1 VREGASFLVPG
12 VLECSDPVY
21 AERDGL
27 TSALALSEPRL
38 PAAPDFIEP
47 VEAWRVWRV
56 CMRESRIVLQS
67 LNADTVWEPAVAL
80 SASCAASQRSRRRP
94 WRVETPG
101 HESPDFG
108 CTCGIYGVRSAAV
121 ARWYLERRALF
132 YNAERVV
139 GRVALWGDVVESESG
154 WRAQRAYPLELFVPA
169 VTAPRGGFRRS
180 ADVDEIVLAL
190 SAYRVPVEVL
200 AIGDVAIG

>member
-1 VREGASFLVPG
+1 VSS
-12 VLECSDPVY
+12 VL
-21 AERDGL
+21 
-27 TSALALSEPRL
+27 TLSGPRR
-38 PAAPDFIEP
+38 PAVPDFIEP

-56 CMRESRIVLQS
+56 CMHDCRIVLQS
-67 LNADTVWEPAVAL
+67 LNADTFWEPGIALVA
-80 SASCAASQRSRRRP
+80 ACATRQRSHRRP
-94 WRVETPG
+94 WRVEA
-101 HESPDFG
+101 PDHAAPEVD

-154 WRAQRAYPLELFVPA
+154 WRAQRAYPIELFVPA
-169 VTAPRGGFRRS
+169 ATTLRGGLRRS
-180 ADVDEIVLAL
+180 SYVDEIVLAL

-200 AIGDVAIG
+200 AIGDVAVA

>member
-1 VREGASFLVPG
+1 M
-12 VLECSDPVY
+12 
-21 AERDGL
+21 
-27 TSALALSEPRL
+27 TSAIAVSELRH
-38 PAAPDFIEP
+38 ATVPDFIEP

-56 CMRESRIVLQS
+56 CVQDSRVALQS

-80 SASCAASQRSRRRP
+80 SATCAARQRSRRRP
-94 WRVETPG
+94 WRIEAPG
-101 HESPDFG
+101 HESPEVD

-169 VTAPRGGFRRS
+169 VTTLRGGLRRC
-180 ADVDEIVLAL
+180 AYVDEIVFAL

-200 AIGDVAIG
+200 AIGDVLVA